1 MHTCVSV
8 RMYAMKRQK
17 EKNAIKKHR
26 DKGEKC
32 KEETS
37 AGKAKTTNC
46 QRLLSDDAL
55 TNQSEPARLPGCC
68 FSPGCQYRP
77 TLWLEM
83 PVLARENH
91 TSNDRDSKA
100 IRGVVGQS
108 SLCFLD
114 CVLKI
119 LPRRDSHVHGHF
131 DSLASS
137 QDNAKCKTE
146 NSRTS
151 NVAK

>member
-77 TLWLEM
+77 TLWLQTTETAK
-83 PVLARENH
+83 PLVVLWVSPLFASSTVCSRFC
-91 TSNDRDSKA
+91 RAA
-100 IRGVVGQS
+100 IRTSMGTLTAWRPHKTTQS
-108 SLCFLD
+108 
-114 CVLKI
+114 VRLKI
-119 LPRRDSHVHGHF
+119 QEQAMWPNNCP
-131 DSLASS
+131 
-137 QDNAKCKTE
+137 QDFRWLK
-146 NSRTS
+146 
-151 NVAK
+151 